1 MKRITLILILLL
13 LFSTVFILNA
23 CSKSGSKKSSVK
35 GEIKVSSVID
45 GDTFMIGGKKKVRLL
60 GIDAPDVPDEK
71 TQRELAKQGKNLMEV
86 RKQGRLARNFLKNLI
101 NKKEIKLEY
110 DVQKEDKNGRALA
123 YVYKL
128 YCSKCKMN
136 ITPEA
141 KEIYRFEGENVYL
154 FLNAFMVQWGYAVP
168 AGMPPN
174 TKYDELFMKLY
185 QEAKENERGLWKPPK
200 QRRPWRK

>member
-1 MKRITLILILLL
+1 
-13 LFSTVFILNA
+13 
-23 CSKSGSKKSSVK
+23 
-35 GEIKVSSVID
+35 
-45 GDTFMIGGKKKVRLL
+45 MIGGRKKVRLL

-86 RKQGRLARNFLKNLI
+86 RKQGRLARNFLKKLI

-110 DVQKEDKNGRALA
+110 DVQKEDKDGRTLA

-136 ITPEA
+136 ITEEA
-141 KEIYRFEGENVYL
+141 KEIYRFEGENIYL

-168 AGMPPN
+168 SSTPPN

-185 QEAKENERGLWKPPK
+185 QEARENERGLWKPQK
-200 QRRPWRK
+200 KRKPWRK